1 LQFDRRAISVQ
12 AGRLAA
18 VPVAAVLAIGAAV
31 WSSVAGVT
39 MGAGAML
46 VADRTG
52 PDRTEPAPAPALPDL
67 RASYDALERTA
78 PGDPDGVALL
88 SELDEIVD
96 AANGLA
102 ALAGLESIDRDED
115 AGQA

>member
-1 LQFDRRAISVQ
+1 VEFGRRRDD
-12 AGRLAA
+12 GRRRDARRG
-18 VPVAAVLAIGAAV
+18 P
-31 WSSVAGVT
+31 
-39 MGAGAML
+39 
-46 VADRTG
+46 DRTG